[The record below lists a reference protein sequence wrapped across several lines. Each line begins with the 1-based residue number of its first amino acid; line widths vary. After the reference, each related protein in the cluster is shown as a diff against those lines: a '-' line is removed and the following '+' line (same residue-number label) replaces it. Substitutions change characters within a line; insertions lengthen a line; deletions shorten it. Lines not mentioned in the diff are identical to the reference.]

1 MIPMFTVGFI
11 GFIVMMLILKT
22 VSGFNHNQLLRSPF
36 DVKLLQF
43 SYPLMFVAM
52 LQTFMHWIDI
62 LMLGY
67 FIDAGTVGLY
77 HPAAR
82 TAGLLQALLLSFLSI
97 YAPMASQYYGEGKA
111 KELTSIYKLVSRWL
125 LICAI
130 PISSVFIL
138 FPKKVLLL
146 LNIFL
151 IPQYGII
158 GAAWATFISL
168 TFIGLV
174 RVIEVGFILKMNFID
189 TKILKPIIAGIIT
202 YQILYIIKSYIMI
215 YHTLITLGI
224 ASMSSLVIFGSII
237 WLLRIEDDDKDFLSG
252 LGIIKASI
260 IKNEN

>member
-1 MIPMFTVGFI
+1 LTIAT
-11 GFIVMMLILKT
+11 LIQAALGAAGPT
-22 VSGFNHNQLLRSPF
+22 LSMSG
-36 DVKLLQF
+36 
-43 SYPLMFVAM
+43 
-52 LQTFMHWIDI
+52 
-62 LMLGY
+62 
-67 FIDAGTVGLY
+67 
-77 HPAAR
+77 R
-82 TAGLLQALLLSFLSI
+82 T
-97 YAPMASQYYGEGKA
+97 
-111 KELTSIYKLVSRWL
+111 KLV
-125 LICAI
+125 LINTVCA
-130 PISSVFIL
+130 FIINI
-138 FPKKVLLL
+138 L

-151 IPQYGII
+151 IPRYGII

-202 YQILYIIKSYIMI
+202 YQILYIIKSYIMN

-224 ASMSSLVIFGSII
+224 ASMSSLAIFGSII